1 MFFLSVGREEEEKDY
16 LSWIPS
22 HPLSLH
28 FPLLPFLPPP
38 LRMIHLRS
46 ILPNVFGV
54 EEEKRIVRSRRE
66 IRPLDP
72 SDRPSDHNNVER
84 VESSLENSFPRR
96 YLSFSL
102 LPCSSRRCPWRG
114 KDLAKPPVCSLPPA
128 AFPCDRPRLMKGFGR
143 LPHLL
148 LLFHSKRGEK
158 KRSLP

>member
-28 FPLLPFLPPP
+28 FPLLPFLSPP

-148 LLFHSKRGEK
+148 LLFHSKRGKK
-158 KRSLP
+158 KRGLP